1 VPKINEDGET
11 QVKEEKAG
19 EEEEKL
25 LFQEKS
31 VSFKSYSEF
40 LEAYHRPLE
49 GLSFNKMKRLSKA
62 YFINLRKRLS
72 LKQFV
77 YLSF

>member
-1 VPKINEDGET
+1 MPKINEDGDI
-11 QVKEEKAG
+11 QIKEEKTS
-19 EEEEKL
+19 EEKL

-40 LEAYHRPLE
+40 LEAYHKPLE

-62 YFINLRKRLS
+62 YFIDLS
-72 LKQFV
+72 K
-77 YLSF
+77 